1 MRVSPRGARGTP
13 LVCLRRGDAPHAP
26 TVRRVRERVKSDIC
40 AGRRK
45 AERPIAGRHV
55 LGAVLGT
62 LFLLVGLSVGGC
74 GSVSGGLHAETEALL
89 AATVVAPERAEAP
102 DVEHAAAA
110 PANPDLLVEDDAA
123 RAADEKLTGAAE
135 PIVGAAG
142 ATGDRPELLPM
153 VSITDATMT
162 PYLLALAE
170 TMTLAQAKDESG
182 PPLEPPLEEYDPW
195 ESFNEKMFTFNY
207 HFDKWVLKPIAQG
220 YNFVIPDEVQRMID
234 RGFLN
239 ITWVPRFVNS
249 LLQAKWAGAGRELA
263 RFLIN
268 STVGIGGLWDMAK
281 QEWGIEPSKEDFGQT
296 LGVWGVGPG
305 PYLVLPFLPPMTVR
319 DGIGI
324 GVDGAMDPLG
334 YLVGFIPTRLIL
346 KVVNIIN
353 DRSLALE
360 AFEGVEETTVDLYTA
375 VRNAYLQRRER
386 QVKE

>member
-1 MRVSPRGARGTP
+1 M
-13 LVCLRRGDAPHAP
+13 
-26 TVRRVRERVKSDIC
+26 
-40 AGRRK
+40 AGRRV
-45 AERPIAGRHV
+45 PGRHA

-89 AATVVAPERAEAP
+89 AATVVPPDAPKPAP
-102 DVEHAAAA
+102 DTLLAEPVVAAT
-110 PANPDLLVEDDAA
+110 PVNPDALVEGGAGPARDEAVMGTAA
-123 RAADEKLTGAAE
+123 

-142 ATGDRPELLPM
+142 ATEGEAEPLPIA
-153 VSITDATMT
+153 SITDATMT
-162 PYLLALAE
+162 PYLVALAE
-170 TMTLAQAKDESG
+170 TMTVAQTTPESG

-195 ESFNEKMFTFNY
+195 ESFNEKMFRFNY
-207 HFDKWVLKPIAQG
+207 NFDKYLLKPVAKG
-220 YNFVIPDEVQRMID
+220 YNFIVPDEVQRMID

-239 ITWVPRFVNS
+239 ITFVPRFVNS

-281 QEWGIEPSKEDFGQT
+281 QEWGIEPSREDFGQT

-305 PYLVLPFLPPMTVR
+305 PFLVLPFLPPMTVR

-324 GVDGAMDPLG
+324 GVDSAMDPLG
-334 YLVGFIPTRLIL
+334 YIVGFIPTRLIM
-346 KVVNIIN
+346 KAVNIIN
-353 DRSLALE
+353 DRSLNLE

-386 QVKE
+386 QVRE